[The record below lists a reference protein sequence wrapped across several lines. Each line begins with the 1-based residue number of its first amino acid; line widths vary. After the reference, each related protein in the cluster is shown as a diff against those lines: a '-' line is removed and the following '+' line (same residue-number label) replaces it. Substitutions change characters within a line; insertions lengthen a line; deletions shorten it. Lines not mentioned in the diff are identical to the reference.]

1 MGSKKSRRRS
11 FSKDFILGVLRDYY
25 STDSSK
31 NFICRKYD
39 IETQVQDRTA
49 IFGVRYRP

>member
-31 NFICRKYD
+31 NFGSSEKWS
-39 IETQVQDRTA
+39 DR
-49 IFGVRYRP
+49 